1 VTRNPS
7 AKWDDLRIFL
17 EVARQGSVQAAARR
31 LKLDHS
37 TVGRRIEYLESV
49 LTVKLLDRTRK
60 GVVVREEAKALL
72 AHIEQMDMQ
81 ASSLED
87 AVAGA
92 RATQVVR
99 IATME
104 GLASCYVAR
113 RLLALPRFAP
123 GVRLELVSIP
133 QTVDLSRKEAD
144 IFLSFFNPKARGL
157 ESALFAT
164 FNLFLYCSQDYARR
178 HGVPRNRDELQ
189 HHVFTGYIDDLLAI
203 HAVRWLDELVAEPHM
218 SFNSNSILAQ
228 CNAAVSGLGIVL
240 LPTFVAAGVTELQR
254 IAPDI
259 NVQREV
265 WVSVR
270 TEQAPL
276 ARIKSVMQFLEY
288 IFKLD
293 ADFLLGKTEAL
304 EAL

>member
-133 QTVDLSRKEAD
+133 QTVDLSRK
-144 IFLSFFNPKARGL
+144 
-157 ESALFAT
+157 
-164 FNLFLYCSQDYARR
+164 
-178 HGVPRNRDELQ
+178 
-189 HHVFTGYIDDLLAI
+189 
-203 HAVRWLDELVAEPHM
+203 
-218 SFNSNSILAQ
+218 
-228 CNAAVSGLGIVL
+228 
-240 LPTFVAAGVTELQR
+240 
-254 IAPDI
+254 
-259 NVQREV
+259 
-265 WVSVR
+265 
-270 TEQAPL
+270 
-276 ARIKSVMQFLEY
+276 
-288 IFKLD
+288 
-293 ADFLLGKTEAL
+293 
-304 EAL
+304 

>member
-1 VTRNPS
+1 VTRNAS

-113 RLLALPRFAP
+113 RLLAAA
-123 GVRLELVSIP
+123 VRAGCQVGARQHPADGGSVTQGGGHIPELLQS
-133 QTVDLSRKEAD
+133 QGSR
-144 IFLSFFNPKARGL
+144 ARERAVRHVQPVPVLLAG
-157 ESALFAT
+157 
-164 FNLFLYCSQDYARR
+164 YARR
-178 HGVPRNRDELQ
+178 HGIPRNRDELQ

-203 HAVRWLDELVAEPHM
+203 HAVRGWM
-218 SFNSNSILAQ
+218 SSWRN
-228 CNAAVSGLGIVL
+228 
-240 LPTFVAAGVTELQR
+240 R
-254 IAPDI
+254 
-259 NVQREV
+259 R
-265 WVSVR
+265 
-270 TEQAPL
+270 
-276 ARIKSVMQFLEY
+276 
-288 IFKLD
+288 
-293 ADFLLGKTEAL
+293 
-304 EAL
+304 

>member
-1 VTRNPS
+1 MTRNTS

-99 IATME
+99 ILE
-104 GLASCYVAR
+104 RAR
-113 RLLALPRFAP
+113 LHVHLLDMREQRLRFLPDNDAFARA
-123 GVRLELVSIP
+123 VQQLHR
-133 QTVDLSRKEAD
+133 
-144 IFLSFFNPKARGL
+144 
-157 ESALFAT
+157 
-164 FNLFLYCSQDYARR
+164 
-178 HGVPRNRDELQ
+178 Q
-189 HHVFTGYIDDLLAI
+189 H
-203 HAVRWLDELVAEPHM
+203 R
-218 SFNSNSILAQ
+218 
-228 CNAAVSGLGIVL
+228 LGIFDAG
-240 LPTFVAAGVTELQR
+240 PTVE
-254 IAPDI
+254 
-259 NVQREV
+259 
-265 WVSVR
+265 
-270 TEQAPL
+270 
-276 ARIKSVMQFLEY
+276 
-288 IFKLD
+288 
-293 ADFLLGKTEAL
+293 
-304 EAL
+304 